1 MIAVD
6 FSRNSTTFSRLVCV
20 DLATVPPLV
29 FRTAKHRQNEPAR
42 WAASVST
49 GIYTNVVEHERQK
62 RHTNIQKMKKN
73 EKKTSLQ
80 PI

>member
-1 MIAVD
+1 MY
-6 FSRNSTTFSRLVCV
+6 V

-42 WAASVST
+42 WAASVSAR
-49 GIYTNVVEHERQK
+49 IYTNVVIHERRK
-62 RHTNIQKMKKN
+62 RHTKYEKKIKKN